1 MPEGDTIHKIG
12 AWLSPRLTEQ
22 RLDAVRLTDDVSA
35 RALSGGRVSAVRA
48 RGKHLFIDVEERLS
62 LRSHLG
68 MHGSWHFYAP
78 DEKWK
83 KPKWQASIVLRSGNV
98 DYVCFNAKEV
108 EVVRLKGVRRRIIEN
123 RLGPDL
129 IQDDVDPRVLVR
141 RARAILDGDALLVDV
156 LLDQRV
162 AAGIGN
168 VYKSEVLFIERLH
181 PRQTLGDT
189 SDDELARCFKTGAAL
204 LRQNLGGGKRVTR
217 FAGDGAGRLWVYGRS
232 DQPCHECD
240 SPIRTSRLGRQFRST
255 YWCRHCQTPP
265 DD

>member
-22 RLDAVRLTDDVSA
+22 RLDAVRLSDDA
-35 RALSGGRVSAVRA
+35 GAKALSGGRVSAVRA
-48 RGKHLFIDVEERLS
+48 RGKHLFIDVEERLT

-83 KPKWQASIVLRSGNV
+83 KPKGQASIILRSGNV

-108 EVVRLKGVRRRIIEN
+108 EVVRLKGVRRRIIEG

-129 IQDDVDPRVLVR
+129 IQDDVDPRALVR
-141 RARAILDGDALLVDV
+141 RARAILASDALLVDV

-168 VYKSEVLFIERLH
+168 VYKSEILFIERLH

-189 SDDELARCFKTGAAL
+189 SDDELVGCFETGVAL

-217 FAGDGAGRLWVYGRS
+217 LADDNAGRLWVYGRGE
-232 DQPCHECD
+232 QPCFECD
-240 SPIRTSRLGRQFRST
+240 GPLRASRLGRHFRST
-255 YWCRHCQTPP
+255 YWCRSCQTAPES
-265 DD
+265 